1 MCCYSLAEIFGRGD
15 GARVVDTRGLVV
27 HGDVGCTGLGK
38 TLLQPIA
45 AGRTSRTVCNHLR
58 DFAGG
63 AGVLD
68 GSVVAGSCS
77 VVRLHEAWVAD
88 AVVGGW
94 CADATIAFLHHD
106 G

>member
-1 MCCYSLAEIFGRGD
+1 VCCDSLSEILGRGD
-15 GARVVDTRGLVV
+15 RAGVVDTRGLVV
-27 HGDVGCTGLGK
+27 HGDVGSTCLGK

-45 AGRTSRTVCNHLR
+45 AGRTSCTVCDHLR
-58 DFAGG
+58 DFALG

-77 VVRLHEAWVAD
+77 VVRLHEAWVNNTI
-88 AVVGGW
+88 VGGW
-94 CADATIAFLHHD
+94 CAHAAITFLHHD